1 MYTDGAASKE
11 GSGACVILTS
21 QEGEEITYALRFEFH
36 TSNNKAEYEALL
48 AGLRLAKQMGA
59 EAIVALTDS
68 RLAANQV
75 NGDFET
81 KDKRM
86 EKYVKVVQ
94 RLVEPFKEFTIKQ
107 IPRGENRRADALGR
121 LVSACFDHYL
131 SYFFSP
137 FWRKNRNGLE
147 MV

>member
-59 EAIVALTDS
+59 EAIVALSDS
-68 RLAANQV
+68 IPVANQA
-75 NGDFET
+75 NMDF
-81 KDKRM
+81 
-86 EKYVKVVQ
+86 
-94 RLVEPFKEFTIKQ
+94 
-107 IPRGENRRADALGR
+107 
-121 LVSACFDHYL
+121 
-131 SYFFSP
+131 
-137 FWRKNRNGLE
+137 
-147 MV
+147 